1 MRCSLL
7 GLLALQA
14 GQSVSMEAAVA
25 SLWSDRLP
33 QNPRASVHT
42 VASRLRRTLGHDAIT
57 RDVNGYTLCVERADV
72 DALRFTDL
80 LDEAGRVTDSAVE
93 YRLLCEALELWAEPL
108 SGDVFVPSLQEA
120 ERPKLLE
127 RYLGAVERRID
138 FDLAAERDQYNSDE
152 LWTLTAQHPF
162 RESLWHRLLLA
173 LAAAGRRAEAL
184 EQYERLR
191 TLLLDELG
199 AVPAAELQALH
210 LRLLSDDADLSTV
223 AAHPRRSRRPARRQV
238 PRSLPAD
245 TRHFT
250 GRAEVLAAMDDL
262 IPDDAEADWPPE
274 VVVLHGEAGVGKT
287 SLAVHWA
294 HQQKARF
301 VDGQLYLNLR
311 GYGPLEP
318 LEISAA
324 LGIVLHG
331 LGVPSAEIPTDADAC
346 SALLRTEF
354 ARRRMLLV
362 LDNAR
367 NADQI
372 RPLLPGASTFVVVT
386 SRDRLSSLTVEGGVR
401 QIRVPSLAD
410 DDAQTLVTTIAP
422 RHSFD
427 PSALTEVVRLCGNL
441 PLTLAVVAEQ
451 LNRSP
456 WLGPEQLISQ
466 LQDSS
471 ERLEVL
477 STGDSTATDLR
488 AVLSWSY
495 RTLDAPTA
503 RVFRLVGQTPFDD
516 LGLPAAAA
524 LTSLS
529 GREVRHGVRKL
540 ADLHLINELPSGRV
554 QLHDVLRAY
563 ARDRSEAEDSP
574 AARAAAMD
582 RLARWYLHTAAAAR
596 TAISASSDLIMPTPS
611 AEPDVQPLSFA
622 DHRQA
627 ARWFDQE
634 RNALVTLVVDTA
646 ARGRHELAAH
656 LAFCLWD
663 DLERSNALIGNDVVQ
678 LTAVESAQQ
687 VGDPLMLALAYN
699 QHGATLGLTGRVGE
713 ACDQLAKALELFLH
727 LGHRDGELMVRG
739 NLGVGLRLL
748 DRHDESLEQLRLAL
762 DRTADLG
769 PVQEARLR
777 NSLGTTYLALGE
789 YGAAVAMATAAV
801 ELHGAAGDDR
811 GRAYALD
818 TLGSAQQASGD
829 LTAAIGNFE
838 AAAALNSD
846 LRNAGGLIAALTNL
860 GQAQRQAGLDAAAY
874 RTWRKALESLDLLTG
889 SDQWNTAER
898 ARLQDLLAGL
908 NR

>member
-1 MRCSLL
+1 
-7 GLLALQA
+7 
-14 GQSVSMEAAVA
+14 MEAIVA

-42 VASRLRRTLGHDAIT
+42 VASRLRRSLGSDAIT
-57 RDVNGYTLCVERADV
+57 RDVNGYTLCVDRADV

-80 LDEAGRVTDSAVE
+80 LDEAGRVTDSTVE
-93 YRLLCEALELWAEPL
+93 HRLLREALELWAEPL
-108 SGDVFVPSLQEA
+108 SGDVFVQPLQDA

-138 FDLAAERDQYNSDE
+138 FDLAAERDRYDSDE
-152 LWTLTAQHPF
+152 LWILTARHPF

-191 TLLLDELG
+191 VLLLDELG
-199 AVPAAELQALH
+199 AVPAAELQVLH
-210 LRLLSDDADLSTV
+210 QQLLSDDDLDTV
-223 AAHPRRSRRPARRQV
+223 TENSNPSRRSATSASRRQV
-238 PRSLPAD
+238 PRQLPAD
-245 TRHFT
+245 ARHFT
-250 GRAEVLAAMDDL
+250 GREEILAAMDAL
-262 IPDDAEADWPPE
+262 VPDDAEADQPPE

-301 VDGQLYLNLR
+301 PDGQLYLNLR

-318 LEISAA
+318 LEVPAA
-324 LGIVLHG
+324 LAVVLRG
-331 LGVPSAEIPTDADAC
+331 LDVPSAEIPTDADAC
-346 SALLRTEF
+346 SALLRTEL

-386 SRDRLSSLTVEGGVR
+386 SRDRLSSLTVQGGVR
-401 QIRVPSLAD
+401 QIPVRPLAD
-410 DDAQTLVTTIAP
+410 DDARTLVTTIAP

-427 PSALTEVVRLCGNL
+427 RAALAEVVRLCGNL
-441 PLTLAVVAEQ
+441 PLALAVVAEQ
-451 LNRSP
+451 FNRSP
-456 WLGPEQLISQ
+456 WLEPEQLISQ
-466 LQDSS
+466 LKDSS

-477 STGDSTATDLR
+477 STGDSAGTDLR

-495 RTLDAPTA
+495 QTLDAPTA
-503 RVFRLVGQTPFDD
+503 LVFRLIGRTPFDD

-529 GREVRHGVRKL
+529 VREVRRCIRRL
-540 ADLHLINELPSGRV
+540 ADLHLINELPTGRV

-563 ARDRSEAEDSP
+563 ARERSDDEDSL
-574 AARAAAMD
+574 AARTAAID
-582 RLARWYLHTAAAAR
+582 RLTRWYLHTAAAAR
-596 TAISASSDLIMPTPS
+596 TAIGPPSDLIMPTPA
-611 AEPDVQPLSFA
+611 AESDIQPLSFA

-627 ARWFDQE
+627 TRWFDQE
-634 RNALVTLVVDTA
+634 RSALVTLVVDAA

-663 DLERSNALIGNDVVQ
+663 DLERSRALMGSDVVQ
-678 LTAVESAQQ
+678 LIAVESARQA
-687 VGDPLMLALAYN
+687 GDPLMLALAYN
-699 QHGATLGLTGRVGE
+699 QHGATLGMAGRVGE

-727 LGHRDGELMVRG
+727 LEHRAGELMVRG

-762 DRTADLG
+762 DKTADLDT
-769 PVQEARLR
+769 VQEARLR
-777 NSLGTTYLALGE
+777 NSFGMTYLALGE
-789 YGAAVAMATAAV
+789 YGEAVAMATSAI
-801 ELHGAAGDDR
+801 ELHREAGDDR

-818 TLGSAQQASGD
+818 TLASAQQAGGD
-829 LTAAIGNFE
+829 VTAAIENFE
-838 AAAALNSD
+838 AAATLNSS
-846 LRNAGGLIAALTNL
+846 LENAGGLIDALAHL
-860 GQAQRQAGLDAAAY
+860 GEAQHQAGLDDAA
-874 RTWRKALESLDLLTG
+874 RRSWQRALESLDLLTG

-898 ARLQDLLAGL
+898 TRLQDLLAGL
-908 NR
+908 SQ